1 MTSKLV
7 SKGSV
12 MQSTLEERV
21 DQLIAKS
28 SQEPPPN
35 QRGHP
40 NSHGFDRAPKMHNQR
55 SERNS
60 NPFFWE
66 PQNDIRQNL

>member
-7 SKGSV
+7 NKGLV
-12 MQSTLEERV
+12 MENTLEERV

-28 SQEPPPN
+28 NQEAPPN
-35 QRGHP
+35 RRGSP
-40 NSHGFDRAPKMHNQR
+40 NNHSFDGAPYMHNWR
-55 SERNS
+55 LERNP
-60 NPFFWE
+60 NPNFQE